1 MKFDGESG
9 STEVFLNVAMSGGYN
24 MSTVEGD
31 LVIEDGGGIR
41 LHGHPGVRTDR
52 NNNPRAHN
60 LSVEGDVFAYED
72 ATIMMEHA
80 AVSTI
85 VGDGLLC
92 SAPGLKFGTKVM
104 LEGDV
109 VFTEGATLTI
119 PTVVIADDVE
129 VEEEGTLMATTVH
142 VTEDGELDS
151 EESVLIGD
159 ALVLEGDGLEGSLAA
174 GSTVNN
180 LTYATVD
187 SDEID
192 LGAAAVTRLS
202 MNVDAR

>member
-1 MKFDGESG
+1 
-9 STEVFLNVAMSGGYN
+9 
-24 MSTVEGD
+24 
-31 LVIEDGGGIR
+31 
-41 LHGHPGVRTDR
+41 
-52 NNNPRAHN
+52 
-60 LSVEGDVFAYED
+60 
-72 ATIMMEHA
+72 
-80 AVSTI
+80 
-85 VGDGLLC
+85 
-92 SAPGLKFGTKVM
+92 M

-151 EESVLIGD
+151 EESVQIGEVDAEGNVLIQGE
-159 ALVLEGDGLEGSLAA
+159 LVLEGDGLEGSLAA

-202 MNVDAR
+202 MNVDAGQELRISEAITVTNLGLCSGTMVLIDTDTDANTLTVTDLLTVMDGHLGLDSNRPGNAGTDIPEKDE